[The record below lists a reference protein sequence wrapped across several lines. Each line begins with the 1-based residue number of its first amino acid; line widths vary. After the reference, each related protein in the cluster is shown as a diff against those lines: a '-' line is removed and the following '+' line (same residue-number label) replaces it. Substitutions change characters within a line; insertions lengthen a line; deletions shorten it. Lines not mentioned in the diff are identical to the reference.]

1 FSGIVLAL
9 SRLFPAYLHPMK
21 RILLPGL
28 LCCLIVFGLSSC
40 EKTDDGDISG
50 NDREKFLGDWLGQST
65 GSVQGSI
72 NFNMTITASNSAPDQ
87 VLFENFDGYGS
98 GTFIPATVSGSDF
111 SFIRTIISGDTIEG
125 SGRYNS
131 NNTLSFSF
139 TVRDG
144 QTVDTRSGTA
154 RRP

>member
-1 FSGIVLAL
+1 
-9 SRLFPAYLHPMK
+9 
-21 RILLPGL
+21 
-28 LCCLIVFGLSSC
+28 
-40 EKTDDGDISG
+40 
-50 NDREKFLGDWLGQST
+50 
-65 GSVQGSI
+65 
-72 NFNMTITASNSAPDQ
+72 
-87 VLFENFDGYGS
+87 FENFDGYGS

-139 TVRDG
+139 TVGDG

>member
-1 FSGIVLAL
+1 
-9 SRLFPAYLHPMK
+9 M
-21 RILLPGL
+21 
-28 LCCLIVFGLSSC
+28 
-40 EKTDDGDISG
+40 
-50 NDREKFLGDWLGQST
+50 
-65 GSVQGSI
+65 QGSI

-87 VLFENFDGYGS
+87 VLFENFDD
-98 GTFIPATVSGSDF
+98 ATAVAPSFLQRSADQF
-111 SFIRTIISGDTIEG
+111 SFIRTIISSDTIEG